1 MDSTLLILVFGG
13 TNYTTVPTPVKQFSV
28 NKSMQVGDVVYKVS
42 NTSSTGGIST
52 ADTNGSSTLTKL
64 GIIKQI
70 VDWNNGNGAASTNH
84 GIINGSA
91 STGIANAIFPIDLDG
106 DGNNEIGNDSV
117 YWESGWTDTE
127 PIGIISQ
134 GKCSY
139 AIVIDNAGFDTVT
152 PTLNDYYFF
161 AKENSVNQ
169 ATMKG
174 YYGEVEF
181 KNNSTSKAELFSI
194 ACDITESS
202 K

>member
-106 DGNNEIGNDSV
+106 DGNNEIVFGSYDGKLYILGTNGNPELAYSQ
-117 YWESGWTDTE
+117 SGFI
-127 PIGIISQ
+127 IGAPAL
-134 GKCSY
+134 GDFDGDNDLE
-139 AIVIDNAGFDTVT
+139 IVFTT
-152 PTLNDYYFF
+152 Q
-161 AKENSVNQ
+161 NS
-169 ATMKG
+169 
-174 YYGEVEF
+174 
-181 KNNSTSKAELFSI
+181 S
-194 ACDITESS
+194 
-202 K
+202 

>member
-13 TNYTTVPTPVKQFSV
+13 TNYTTVPPPIKQFSV
-28 NKSMQVGDVVYKVS
+28 NKSMQVGDTVYKVS

-52 ADTNGSSTLTKL
+52 ADSNGSSTLVKL
-64 GIIKQI
+64 GKIKQI
-70 VDWNNGNGAASTNH
+70 VDWNNGNGSDGGNF
-84 GIINGSA
+84 GQINGTT
-91 STGIANAIFPIDLDG
+91 STGVANAIFPIDLNNDG
-106 DGNNEIGNDSV
+106 TNEIGNDSV
-117 YWESGWTDTE
+117 YWVSGWTDTE
-127 PIGIISQ
+127 PIDIIPQ
-134 GKCSY
+134 GKGSY
-139 AIVIDNAGFDTVT
+139 AIVIDNAGFESIT

-181 KNNSTSKAELFSI
+181 KNNSTEKAELFSI
-194 ACDITESS
+194 ACDIIESS

>member
-13 TNYTTVPTPVKQFSV
+13 QNYNTVPNKIQLNV

-42 NTSSTGGIST
+42 TPSSTGGITT
-52 ADTNGSSTLTKL
+52 ADSNGSSTFEKL

-70 VDWNNGNGAASTNH
+70 TDWNNGNGAASTNY
-84 GIINGSA
+84 GTINGTT
-91 STGIANAIFPIDLDG
+91 STGIANAMFPIDLNNDG
-106 DGNNEIGNDSV
+106 SSEIGNDSI

-127 PIGIISQ
+127 PISITTSGFGSF
-134 GKCSY
+134 
-139 AIVIDNAGFDTVT
+139 AVVIDNTGFDTVN
-152 PTLNDYYFF
+152 PTINDYYFF
-161 AKENSVNQ
+161 AKDNSVNL
-169 ATMKG
+169 TSMTG

-194 ACDITESS
+194 ACDIAESS

>member
-13 TNYTTVPTPVKQFSV
+13 MNYTTVPAPIKQFSV
-28 NKSMQVGDVVYKVS
+28 NKSMQVGDIVYKVS

-52 ADTNGSSTLTKL
+52 ADSSGSSTLMKL

-84 GIINGSA
+84 GTINGTT

-134 GKCSY
+134 GKGSY
-139 AIVIDNAGFDTVT
+139 AIVIDNAGFELTI
-152 PTLNDYYFF
+152 PTINDYYFF
-161 AKENSVNQ
+161 AKENSVNL
-169 ATMKG
+169 TSMTG

-181 KNNSTSKAELFSI
+181 KNNSKNKAELFSI